1 MSLLDHKPL
10 HSRIGCYDND
20 QTFPLGNHAHSA
32 SFVDIGSTR
41 IKMLHEFL
49 GKGRLSSDTSY
60 CCYSWILVEEAK
72 MKPQPFEKQIDMKM
86 YII

>member
-1 MSLLDHKPL
+1 MSLLDYKSL
-10 HSRIGCYDND
+10 HSRIGCYDAR
-20 QTFPLGNHAHSA
+20 PA
-32 SFVDIGSTR
+32 SFVDIGGTR